1 MTLDVLH
8 FIDYKGGNPEEIRES
23 QKKRGLSTDI
33 VDEIKEMYAAWVKRE
48 PYFTPLIYP
57 TYCFIVDFEVNRLSK
72 EVNAVQKE
80 IGAKKKVSDL
90 VCYSIYVNNFDDL
103 G

>member
-23 QKKRGLSTDI
+23 QKKRGLSSDI

-48 PYFTPLIYP
+48 HYFTPDIDIST
-57 TYCFIVDFEVNRLSK
+57 TYCLIVDFEVNRLSK

-80 IGAKKKVSDL
+80 IGAKKKVSGP
-90 VCYSIYVNNFDDL
+90 VCYSI
-103 G
+103 